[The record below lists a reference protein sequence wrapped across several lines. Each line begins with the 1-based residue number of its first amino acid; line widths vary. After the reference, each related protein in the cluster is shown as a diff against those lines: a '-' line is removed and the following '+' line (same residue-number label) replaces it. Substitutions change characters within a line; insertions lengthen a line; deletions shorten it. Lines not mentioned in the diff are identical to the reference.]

1 MILLELGVL
10 FAADNLIQD
19 VTDKLETHYMSPKY
33 VLNIWLLTKELNN
46 NVLRDLSLAVCLD
59 RFHELPLRSIYEMS
73 RINFLTLIG
82 NVNVRSSES
91 YLLYVT
97 REWMNHHPH
106 VSILFLKI
114 KL

>member
-1 MILLELGVL
+1 LILLELGVL

-19 VTDKLETHYMSPKY
+19 VTDKLETHYMLPKY
-33 VLNIWLLTKELNN
+33 VINIWLLTEELSN

-59 RFHELPLRSIYEMS
+59 RFDELPLCSIYEMS
-73 RINFLTLIG
+73 RINFLKLIG

-91 YLLYVT
+91 YLLDVT
-97 REWMNHHPH
+97 REWMNHHPQ
-106 VSILFLKI
+106 VSILSLKI

>member
-1 MILLELGVL
+1 LKLLDLGAL
-10 FAADNLIQD
+10 FAADNLIQN
-19 VTDKLETHYMSPKY
+19 VTNKLERHYMSPKY
-33 VLNIWLLTKELNN
+33 VIDIWLLTEQLTN

-59 RFHELPLRSIYEMS
+59 RFDELPLCSIYEMS
-73 RINFLTLIG
+73 RINFLKLIG

-97 REWMNHHPH
+97 REWMKHHPH
-106 VSILFLKI
+106 VSILSLKI